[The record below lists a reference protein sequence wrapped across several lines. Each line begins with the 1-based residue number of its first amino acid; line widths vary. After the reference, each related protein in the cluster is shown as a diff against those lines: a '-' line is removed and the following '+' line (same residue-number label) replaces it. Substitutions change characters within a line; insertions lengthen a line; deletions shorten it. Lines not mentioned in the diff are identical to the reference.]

1 MMEPLRILLV
11 DDHILFRKGLA
22 SLLSSR
28 LGVQV
33 VGEAGD
39 GLEAIARARE
49 TRPDLILMDIGMPG
63 CNGLEATQRIKCE
76 MPGVQII
83 MLTVSDDDQDLFA
96 AIKGGAQGYLLK
108 NMEPGE
114 LFEMLEGA
122 RRGEA
127 AISGVL
133 AAKILQEFRAPA
145 QDLSQPAEASDE
157 LTPREIE
164 VLEQVVQGVS
174 NKEIAVALSISE
186 NTVKIHLRNILEKL
200 HLQNRIQ
207 AAVYAVREGLV
218 DDSSPPP

>member
-1 MMEPLRILLV
+1 MEPLRILLV

-164 VLEQVVQGVS
+164 VLEQVVQAGVDCCGS
-174 NKEIAVALSISE
+174 DGVIIIQDQDQGLFIRAAALFFSSLLQKSHEIGFIP
-186 NTVKIHLRNILEKL
+186 NWPGPR
-200 HLQNRIQ
+200 
-207 AAVYAVREGLV
+207 
-218 DDSSPPP
+218 